1 MRAALAGLM
10 AAGCGGEGP
19 ATTAAP
25 PAPRLPAPRRGASA
39 RSNGSIR
46 RSTRWSRPAAAIEK
60 VAGGFKFTEGPLW
73 RPDGT
78 LWFSDVQGNVVRSVT
93 PDGKVTV
100 LIENAGG
107 ASNAPPDAFIGS
119 NGMAEAPDGS
129 VWMVQHGARQ
139 IVRVAPD
146 RTLTP
151 VVSTFEGKRF
161 NSPNDLVFAKDG
173 ALYFT
178 DPPYGLAKQD
188 EDPAKEIAFNGVYRF
203 ANGRVQALVRDLN
216 RPNGLAFSPDFKVLY
231 VNNSDAA
238 KNLVMRYDVAA
249 DGTLA
254 NGRVF
259 ADLTSKIDGL
269 ADGLK
274 VDAKGN
280 VYTTGP
286 GGIWVL
292 SPDGQAPR
300 HDQAAGNARQLR
312 VGRRRQDAVHDGG
325 DRRLPSQDAGRP
337 VGTGV
342 RVAPMRPGPSDRT
355 SLANQGRRGPPP

>member
-1 MRAALAGLM
+1 VLALIGLI
-10 AAGCGGEGP
+10 ASGCGGPGP
-19 ATTAAP
+19 ATSSAPPPATAASP
-25 PAPRLPAPRRGASA
+25 SPTNAVGTIERLDPALDAPG
-39 RSNGSIR
+39 
-46 RSTRWSRPAAAIEK
+46 AAIEK
-60 VAGGFKFTEGPLW
+60 VAGGFQFTEGPLW
-73 RPDGT
+73 RPDHT
-78 LWFSDVQGNVVRSVT
+78 LWFSDVPGNVVRSVT
-93 PDGKVTV
+93 PEGTVTV

-107 ASNAPPDAFIGS
+107 VSTAPAGSFIGP

-129 VWMVQHGARQ
+129 VWMVQHGDRR

-161 NSPNDLVFAKDG
+161 NSPNDLVFARDG

-188 EDPAKEIAFNGVYRF
+188 EDPAKELRFNGVYRF
-203 ANGRVQALVRDLN
+203 ANGRVQALVSDLN

-249 DGTLA
+249 DGTLSG
-254 NGRVF
+254 GRVF
-259 ADLTSKIDGL
+259 ADLTSKTEGL

-274 VDAKGN
+274 VDSQGN

-286 GGIWVL
+286 GGVWVF
-292 SPDGQAPR
+292 SPAGAHLGTIKPPETPANCAWGEDGKTLYMTAVT
-300 HDQAAGNARQLR
+300 GIYR
-312 VGRRRQDAVHDGG
+312 VKT
-325 DRRLPSQDAGRP
+325 L
-337 VGTGV
+337 VGK
-342 RVAPMRPGPSDRT
+342 
-355 SLANQGRRGPPP
+355 

>member
-1 MRAALAGLM
+1 MTVQRRSYALVLAALL
-10 AAGCGGEGP
+10 AAGCGSGTP
-19 ATTAAP
+19 ATTSDAP
-25 PAPRLPAPRRGASA
+25 SAGAGTIERLDPAFDALVAPD
-39 RSNGSIR
+39 
-46 RSTRWSRPAAAIEK
+46 AAIEK
-60 VAGGFKFTEGPLW
+60 VAGDFMFTEGPLW

-78 LWFSDVQGNVVRSVT
+78 LWFSDVQGNVLRSVT

-100 LIENAGG
+100 LIEHSGG
-107 ASNAPPDAFIGS
+107 VSDAPPGAFIGS
-119 NGMAEAPDGS
+119 NGLAEAPDGS

-139 IVRVAPD
+139 VVRIGPD

-161 NSPNDLVFAKDG
+161 NSPNDLVFGPDG

-178 DPPYGLAKQD
+178 DPPYGFAKQD
-188 EDPAKEIAFNGVYRF
+188 EDPAKEIPFNGVYRF
-203 ANGRVQALVRDLN
+203 ANGQVQALVRDLN

-254 NGRVF
+254 NGRAL
-259 ADLTSKIDGL
+259 ADLTSTVDGL

-280 VYTTGP
+280 LYTSGP

-292 SPDGQAPR
+292 SPEGTHLGTIRPPETPANCAWGDDGKTLYMTAVTGIYR
-300 HDQAAGNARQLR
+300 VRTL
-312 VGRRRQDAVHDGG
+312 VGR
-325 DRRLPSQDAGRP
+325 
-337 VGTGV
+337 
-342 RVAPMRPGPSDRT
+342 
-355 SLANQGRRGPPP
+355 

>member
-1 MRAALAGLM
+1 MTLKRSGFVLALAGLI
-10 AAGCGGEGP
+10 ASGCGGPGP
-19 ATTAAP
+19 ATSSAPPPATAASP
-25 PAPRLPAPRRGASA
+25 SPTNAVGTIERLDPGARRAG
-39 RSNGSIR
+39 RSR
-46 RSTRWSRPAAAIEK
+46 RRIEK
-60 VAGGFKFTEGPLW
+60 VAGGFQFTEGPLW
-73 RPDGT
+73 RPDHT
-78 LWFSDVQGNVVRSVT
+78 LWFSDVPGNVVRSVT
-93 PDGKVTV
+93 PEGKVTV

-107 ASNAPPDAFIGS
+107 VSTAPAGSFIGP

-129 VWMVQHGARQ
+129 VWMVQHGDRR

-161 NSPNDLVFAKDG
+161 NSPNDLVFARDG

-188 EDPAKEIAFNGVYRF
+188 DDPAKELRFNGVYRF

-249 DGTLA
+249 DGTLSG
-254 NGRVF
+254 GRVF
-259 ADLTSKIDGL
+259 ADLTSKTDGL

-274 VDAKGN
+274 VDSRGN
-280 VYTTGP
+280 LYTTGP
-286 GGIWVL
+286 GGVWVL
-292 SPDGQAPR
+292 SP
-300 HDQAAGNARQLR
+300 
-312 VGRRRQDAVHDGG
+312 
-325 DRRLPSQDAGRP
+325 AGRHLGTIKP
-337 VGTGV
+337 PEIPANCAWGDDGKTLYMTAVTGIYRVKTLVGK
-342 RVAPMRPGPSDRT
+342 
-355 SLANQGRRGPPP
+355 

>member
-1 MRAALAGLM
+1 MRLTRQACACTLAALM
-10 AAGCGGEGP
+10 TAGCGG
-19 ATTAAP
+19 ASSDTTAAP
-25 PAPRLPAPRRGASA
+25 ARAATTSAAPGNVGKIERIDPAFDALVA
-39 RSNGSIR
+39 
-46 RSTRWSRPAAAIEK
+46 PAAAIER

-78 LWFSDVQGNVVRSVT
+78 LWFSDVQGNVVRSLT
-93 PDGKVTV
+93 RDGKVTV

-107 ASNAPPDAFIGS
+107 AANAPPDAFVGS

-139 IVRVAPD
+139 IVRVGPD

-151 VVSTFEGKRF
+151 MVSTFEGKRF
-161 NSPNDLVFAKDG
+161 NSPNDLVFGKDG
-173 ALYFT
+173 SLYFT

-188 EDPAKEIAFNGVYRF
+188 EDPAKEMAFNGVYRF

-254 NGRVF
+254 NGRVL
-259 ADLTSKIDGL
+259 ADLTSKTDGL
-269 ADGLK
+269 TDGLK

-280 VYTTGP
+280 LYTSGP

-292 SPDGQAPR
+292 SPEGKHLGTIEPPEVPANCGWGDDDKTLYMTAVTGVYR
-300 HDQAAGNARQLR
+300 VRTL
-312 VGRRRQDAVHDGG
+312 VGR
-325 DRRLPSQDAGRP
+325 
-337 VGTGV
+337 
-342 RVAPMRPGPSDRT
+342 
-355 SLANQGRRGPPP
+355 

>member
-1 MRAALAGLM
+1 MRLTRHAGACALAALMAG
-10 AAGCGGEGP
+10 GCGGESPGK
-19 ATTAAP
+19 TAVPP
-25 PAPRLPAPRRGASA
+25 PAATASA
-39 RSNGSIR
+39 VPGGVGKIERID
-46 RSTRWSRPAAAIEK
+46 PALDALVAPSAVIEK

-78 LWFSDVQGNVVRSVT
+78 LWFSDVQGNVVRSLT

-100 LIENAGG
+100 IIENAGG
-107 ASNAPPDAFIGS
+107 ASNPPPDAFVGS
-119 NGMAEAPDGS
+119 NGLAAAPDGS

-139 IVRVAPD
+139 IVRVGPD

-151 VVSTFEGKRF
+151 MVSTFEGKRF
-161 NSPNDLVFAKDG
+161 NSPNDLVFGKDG
-173 ALYFT
+173 SLYFT

-188 EDPAKEIAFNGVYRF
+188 EDPAKEMAFNGVYRF

-254 NGRVF
+254 NGRVL
-259 ADLTSKIDGL
+259 ADLTSKTDGL
-269 ADGLK
+269 TDGLK

-286 GGIWVL
+286 GGVWVL
-292 SPDGQAPR
+292 SPAGTHLGTIAPPETPANCGWGDDGKTLYMTAVTGVYR
-300 HDQAAGNARQLR
+300 VRTL
-312 VGRRRQDAVHDGG
+312 VGR
-325 DRRLPSQDAGRP
+325 
-337 VGTGV
+337 
-342 RVAPMRPGPSDRT
+342 
-355 SLANQGRRGPPP
+355 

>member
-1 MRAALAGLM
+1 MALKHGFYALAV
-10 AAGCGGEGP
+10 
-19 ATTAAP
+19 ATALAAAP
-25 PAPRLPAPRRGASA
+25 GGVGRIERLDPALDALVAPG
-39 RSNGSIR
+39 
-46 RSTRWSRPAAAIEK
+46 TVIEK

-93 PDGKVTV
+93 PAGKVTV
-100 LIENAGG
+100 LIQNAGG
-107 ASNAPPDAFIGS
+107 VSNAAPDAFIGS
-119 NGMAEAPDGS
+119 NGMAQAPDGS

-151 VVSTFEGKRF
+151 VVSRFEGKRF

-178 DPPYGLAKQD
+178 DPPYGLARQD
-188 EDPAKEIAFNGVYRF
+188 EDPAKELAFNGVYRF
-203 ANGRVQALVRDLN
+203 ANGRVQAVVRDLN
-216 RPNGLAFSPDFKVLY
+216 RPNGLAFSPDGKILY
-231 VNNSDAA
+231 VNNSDPA

-249 DGTLA
+249 DGTLV

-259 ADLTSKIDGL
+259 ADLTSKVEGV
-269 ADGLK
+269 ADGMK

-286 GGIWVL
+286 GGVWVL
-292 SPDGQAPR
+292 SPAGRHLGTIAPPETPANCAWGDDGRTLYMTAVTSIYR
-300 HDQAAGNARQLR
+300 VRTL
-312 VGRRRQDAVHDGG
+312 VGRQ
-325 DRRLPSQDAGRP
+325 
-337 VGTGV
+337 
-342 RVAPMRPGPSDRT
+342 
-355 SLANQGRRGPPP
+355 

>member
-1 MRAALAGLM
+1 VRLTTTACAGALAALM
-10 AAGCGGEGP
+10 ASGCGGESP
-19 ATTAAP
+19 RAAAAAP
-25 PAPRLPAPRRGASA
+25 PATTGSTAPAGVGKIDRVDPALDALLAPSA
-39 RSNGSIR
+39 
-46 RSTRWSRPAAAIEK
+46 TIEK
-60 VAGGFKFTEGPLW
+60 VAGGFTFTEGPLW

-78 LWFSDVQGNVVRSVT
+78 LWFSDVPGNVVRSLG
-93 PDGKVTV
+93 PDGKITV
-100 LIENAGG
+100 LIEKAGG
-107 ASNAPPDAFIGS
+107 VPNGPPGAFIGS
-119 NGMAEAPDGS
+119 NGLVEAPDGS

-139 IVRVAPD
+139 IVRVGPD

-188 EDPAKEIAFNGVYRF
+188 DDPAKEIPFNGVYRF

-249 DGTLA
+249 DGTL
-254 NGRVF
+254 GGGKVF
-259 ADLTSKIDGL
+259 ADLTSKVEGL

-280 VYTTGP
+280 VYTSGP
-286 GGIWVL
+286 GGIWIF
-292 SPDGQAPR
+292 SPDGKHLGTILPPEVPANCGWGDDGKTLYMTAVTGVYR
-300 HDQAAGNARQLR
+300 IRTL
-312 VGRRRQDAVHDGG
+312 VGR
-325 DRRLPSQDAGRP
+325 
-337 VGTGV
+337 
-342 RVAPMRPGPSDRT
+342 
-355 SLANQGRRGPPP
+355 

>member
-1 MRAALAGLM
+1 MLNRSGFVVALVGLI
-10 AAGCGGEGP
+10 AFGCGEQGP
-19 ATTAAP
+19 AT
-25 PAPRLPAPRRGASA
+25 SA
-39 RSNGSIR
+39 
-46 RSTRWSRPAAAIEK
+46 PAAAKAAVPSPTNAVGTIEKLDPALDALVAPGAVIEK
-60 VAGGFKFTEGPLW
+60 VAGGFQFTEGPLW
-73 RPDGT
+73 RPDHS
-78 LWFSDVQGNVVRSVT
+78 LWFSDVPGNLVRSVT
-93 PDGKVTV
+93 PEGKVTV

-107 ASNAPPDAFIGS
+107 VSTAPAGSFIGP

-129 VWMVQHGARQ
+129 VWMVQHGDRR
-139 IVRVAPD
+139 IVRIASD

-161 NSPNDLVFAKDG
+161 NSPNDLVFARDG

-188 EDPAKEIAFNGVYRF
+188 EDPARELRFNGVYRF

-249 DGTLA
+249 DGTLSG
-254 NGRVF
+254 GRVF
-259 ADLTSKIDGL
+259 ADLTSKTDGL

-274 VDAKGN
+274 VDAQGN

-286 GGIWVL
+286 GGVWIL
-292 SPDGQAPR
+292 SP
-300 HDQAAGNARQLR
+300 AGT
-312 VGRRRQDAVHDGG
+312 H
-325 DRRLPSQDAGRP
+325 
-337 VGTGV
+337 VGTIKPPETPANCGWGEDGKTLYMTAVTGIYRV
-342 RVAPMRPGPSDRT
+342 RTLVGK
-355 SLANQGRRGPPP
+355 

>member
-1 MRAALAGLM
+1 MRVITHGGAVALAALIAS
-10 AAGCGGEGP
+10 GCGGDASRSAATPPSAP
-19 ATTAAP
+19 AHAAP
-25 PAPRLPAPRRGASA
+25 AGVGKVDRIDPAFDTLVA
-39 RSNGSIR
+39 
-46 RSTRWSRPAAAIEK
+46 PAAAIEK

-78 LWFSDVQGNVVRSVT
+78 LWFSDVKDNVVRSLT

-100 LIENAGG
+100 LIQNAGG

-119 NGMAEAPDGS
+119 NGLAAAPDGT

-139 IVRVAPD
+139 IVRVAAD
-146 RTLTP
+146 HSLTP
-151 VVSTFEGKRF
+151 MVSTFEGKRF

-173 ALYFT
+173 ALYFS

-188 EDPAKEIAFNGVYRF
+188 DDPAKEMAFNGVYRF

-216 RPNGLAFSPDFKVLY
+216 RPNGLAFSPDSKILY

-254 NGRVF
+254 NRQVF
-259 ADLTSKIDGL
+259 ADLTSTVEGL

-274 VDAKGN
+274 VDAQGN
-280 VYTTGP
+280 VYTSGP
-286 GGIWVL
+286 GGIWVF
-292 SPDGQAPR
+292 SPEGKHLGTIRPPEVPANCGWGDDGKT
-300 HDQAAGNARQLR
+300 LYMT
-312 VGRRRQDAVHDGG
+312 AV
-325 DRRLPSQDAGRP
+325 
-337 VGTGV
+337 TGV
-342 RVAPMRPGPSDRT
+342 YRIKT
-355 SLANQGRRGPPP
+355 LIGR

>member
-1 MRAALAGLM
+1 MTLKRSGFVLALAGVI
-10 AAGCGGEGP
+10 ASGCGGHGP
-19 ATTAAP
+19 ATSSAPPPATAAGP
-25 PAPRLPAPRRGASA
+25 SPTNAVGTIERLDPALDALVAPGAV
-39 RSNGSIR
+39 
-46 RSTRWSRPAAAIEK
+46 IEK
-60 VAGGFKFTEGPLW
+60 VAGGFQFTEGPLW
-73 RPDGT
+73 RPDHT
-78 LWFSDVQGNVVRSVT
+78 LWFSDVPGNVVRSVT
-93 PDGKVTV
+93 PEGKVTV

-107 ASNAPPDAFIGS
+107 VSTAPAGSFIGP

-129 VWMVQHGARQ
+129 VWMVQHGDRR

-161 NSPNDLVFAKDG
+161 NSPNDLVFARDG

-188 EDPAKEIAFNGVYRF
+188 DDPAKELRFNGVYRF

-249 DGTLA
+249 DGTLSG
-254 NGRVF
+254 GRVF
-259 ADLTSKIDGL
+259 ADLTSKTDGL

-274 VDAKGN
+274 VDSRGN
-280 VYTTGP
+280 LYTTGP
-286 GGIWVL
+286 GGVWVL
-292 SPDGQAPR
+292 SP
-300 HDQAAGNARQLR
+300 
-312 VGRRRQDAVHDGG
+312 
-325 DRRLPSQDAGRP
+325 AGRHLGTIKP
-337 VGTGV
+337 PEIPANCAWGDDGKTLYMTAVTGIYRVKTLVGK
-342 RVAPMRPGPSDRT
+342 
-355 SLANQGRRGPPP
+355 